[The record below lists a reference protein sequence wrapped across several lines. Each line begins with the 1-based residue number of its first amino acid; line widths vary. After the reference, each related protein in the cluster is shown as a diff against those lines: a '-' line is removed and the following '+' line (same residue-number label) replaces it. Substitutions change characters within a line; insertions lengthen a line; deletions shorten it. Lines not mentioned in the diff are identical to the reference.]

1 MTVYWVPAFAGM
13 TVFFYENYIDV
24 TFSISI
30 WLASE
35 LTVYFD
41 DSENKKAR
49 EVIPGFKELIKKY

>member
-1 MTVYWVPAFAGM
+1 M

-35 LTVYFD
+35 LNVYFEN
-41 DSENKKAR
+41 SENKKAR